1 MTNEDIL
8 DSIVQDGTGI
18 EVTQDEALAAMEL
31 ARADERE
38 GKAAIPYQLCPK
50 CNGQGQV
57 TKPPYTPGDVHEW
70 VSSSIT
76 FQCDVCNGS
85 KIILMFQPTSPKQ

>member
-1 MTNEDIL
+1 MTNEEIL
-8 DSIVQDGTGI
+8 DSIVTDGTGI
-18 EVTQDEALAAMEL
+18 EVTQDEALAAMNL
-31 ARADERE
+31 ARADERDN
-38 GKAAIPYQLCPK
+38 KVSVPYQLCPK

-57 TKPPYTPGDVHEW
+57 TKPPYTPGDVYEW

-85 KIILMFQPTSPKQ
+85 KIIPMFQPTPPKQ